1 MIKVVLSSIAVQNS
15 PLLEEFTTPE
25 GYVDLTEFAT
35 FFEEEYGFRLTNEDF
50 KNSTLLARSLKQ
62 FKTHKCEFGRAVL
75 PVARKLFPASS
86 SLKMKSNDTKVVIID
101 LDGLY
106 LCRTHD

>member
-1 MIKVVLSSIAVQNS
+1 MIKIVLNSITVQNS
-15 PLLEEFTTPE
+15 PLLQEFATPE

-62 FKTHKCEFGRAVL
+62 FKTRKGEFDRAVL
-75 PVARKLFPASS
+75 PIARQLFPAPS
-86 SLKMKSNDTKVVIID
+86 SLPVKSNDTKVVIID

-106 LCRTHD
+106 LCRTCD